1 MTNTRQNTD
10 IHLTWYNCKWNRL
23 IHKSF
28 YLVINS
34 VLCGWGTGLIL
45 KPPSAVWSHCNL
57 ISVQEAAPESSSCTA
72 PWQTA
77 WISFLDAHPF
87 KRLIK
92 YWGLMT
98 PCWHWGF
105 QATMAKLKDIKY
117 VHKCL
122 DDVPCLRHHQHECQV
137 EEDSEQI
144 TFQVTCVIVKHRW
157 ARNWSIKVTWW
168 LLLVSLTVNESMQNI

>member
-1 MTNTRQNTD
+1 MTNTRPNTD

-23 IHKSF
+23 IHKGF

-34 VLCGWGTGLIL
+34 VFCGWGTGLIL

-57 ISVQEAAPESSSCTA
+57 ISVQEAAPQSSYCTV

-77 WISFLDAHPF
+77 RVSFLDTHPF

-117 VHKCL
+117 VHKY
-122 DDVPCLRHHQHECQV
+122 PWRHPLSSPPPPWMLNRRRFRADNFSGDMH
-137 EEDSEQI
+137 DSKTQMS
-144 TFQVTCVIVKHRW
+144 T
-157 ARNWSIKVTWW
+157 
-168 LLLVSLTVNESMQNI
+168 